1 MIMNKINII
10 LLLLV
15 LASAFAV
22 VTVQDRSRQFFIALD
37 KAQKGENLLNED
49 FSRLKLAQARLSNHQ
64 LILDASARQGLHSP
78 ALAETQMLAAPQTVK

>member
-1 MIMNKINII
+1 MNKINII
-10 LLLLV
+10 LLLLM

-78 ALAETQMLAAPQTVK
+78 TLAETQMLTAPQTVK

>member
-1 MIMNKINII
+1 MINKINII

-15 LASAFAV
+15 FASAFAV

-49 FSRLKLAQARLSNHQ
+49 FSRLKLVQAKLSNHQ
-64 LILDASARQGLHSP
+64 LIQDAATRQNMHLP
-78 ALAETQMLAAPQTVK
+78 RLADTKMLRSMKPQR